1 MELTK
6 KHIVFTL
13 GVSIPLDESLQFN
26 KQLESKILYE
36 QLLYESFLDSIKQ
49 YAQDKFNTV
58 VNTIKDWKDAAVV
71 IGKVL
76 SDGNL
81 LDNFLGPLERRVT
94 RLIKPLTTFLQK
106 IGLNKF
112 VDIII
117 NFIQKIK
124 SLTGW
129 KKFMTL
135 VTIGT
140 IITYIIEKLKGTPN
154 DIKNFIVQYF
164 SGDFI
169 NDVIKK
175 LTDWKSYLGWLQPI
189 VEGVEVIYNFLK
201 PLLQEF
207 SKALQSGD
215 KWALKLIR
223 EKKMK
228 YKLVKKVNEVEA
240 EIPSSIVT
248 ISKDL
253 ADQSSNFKQ
262 INTKDKMV
270 QLFDV
275 MVAKIKENNPEFAEG
290 SAFKQALIAIYN
302 KYK

>member
-26 KQLESKILYE
+26 RQLESKILYE

-49 YAQDKFNTV
+49 YTQDKFNTV
-58 VNTIKDWKDAAVV
+58 VNTIKDWKDAAIV
-71 IGKVL
+71 IGKIL
-76 SDGNL
+76 SDGDL
-81 LDNFLGPLERRVT
+81 LDNFLGPLERNVV

-106 IGLNKF
+106 IGLDKF
-112 VDIII
+112 VDTIR

-169 NDVIKK
+169 NDVVGK

-189 VEGVEVIYNFLK
+189 VNGVEVIYNFLK
-201 PLLQEF
+201 PLLQAF
-207 SKALQSGD
+207 STAFQSGN

-228 YKLVKKVNEVEA
+228 YKLAKKVNEVEA

-253 ADQSSNFKQ
+253 ADQASNFKQ
-262 INTKDKMV
+262 INTKDRMV

-275 MVAKIKENNPEFAEG
+275 IAAKVKEANPKFADG
-290 SAFKQALIAIYN
+290 PAFKQALLAIYN